1 MTDKQIIDDVDVS
14 GCDFY
19 IDSKNLEF
27 NCKQTPQ
34 SYFCKNQPNCYYK
47 QLKRK
52 EQECERWKKANDEKN
67 ELLIKLGCPT
77 KATAKRKVFCLQ
89 EQLDQLKAEND
100 LYKNAHKT
108 EQDRR
113 RSYENALTEIKEIA
127 EIEIECKTYEI
138 ENDCFNETRCK
149 ALNEHI
155 DFTKQ
160 ILQKIS
166 ECEVENA
173 NI

>member
-52 EQECERWKKANDEKN
+52 QQECDELKK
-67 ELLIKLGCPT
+67 ELEAVYDDCKGCPT
-77 KATAKRKVFCLQ
+77 CNEA
-89 EQLDQLKAEND
+89 
-100 LYKNAHKT
+100 LYKANLYAKEYRKFKQT
-108 EQDRR
+108 
-113 RSYENALTEIKEIA
+113 LIEITEIA
-127 EIEIECKTYEI
+127 EKRNYLDYNECL
-138 ENDCFNETRCK
+138 D
-149 ALNEHI
+149 
-155 DFTKQ
+155 D

-173 NI
+173 R

>member
-1 MTDKQIIDDVDVS
+1 MTDKQIIIDNIDVS

-52 EQECERWKKANDEKN
+52 EQECEELKK
-67 ELLIKLGCPT
+67 ELEAVYDDCKGCPT
-77 KATAKRKVFCLQ
+77 CNEALYNANLYAKEYRK
-89 EQLDQLKAEND
+89 LKQTFN
-100 LYKNAHKT
+100 
-108 EQDRR
+108 R
-113 RSYENALTEIKEIA
+113 IKGIA
-127 EIEIECKTYEI
+127 E
-138 ENDCFNETRCK
+138 ENIRIADLEG
-149 ALNEHI
+149 LNGVYRRGLA
-155 DFTKQ
+155 KQ

-166 ECEVENA
+166 EVVE
-173 NI
+173 